1 MRYIKV
7 LSVTAVVVICI
18 MQACTKEKKQVAPVD
33 TGGAGT
39 TGGTDG
45 STVILP
51 QTDAALAATQGF
63 FMDAWQTKT
72 FTAPT
77 AAVSAA
83 KPAAGSIFANVDYSK
98 VISKVSK
105 YMFGNNTN
113 PYMGQY
119 VTEPVLMNNITSL
132 SPNILRFPGGSLSDI
147 YFWDGVTPADA
158 PAELLDAT
166 GKSSPA
172 GYWYGNKTDSWTFS
186 LDNYYKVLQQTN
198 STGIITVNYGYA
210 RYGTGTNP
218 AAAAAHL
225 AAQWVRYDK
234 GRTKYWE
241 IGNENYGSWEAG
253 NRINTVANKDG
264 QPERV
269 TGAVYGTHFKIY
281 ADSMR
286 KAAAEVGNTGIKI
299 GIVLTE
305 DDERKNTS
313 VITQNWNAGAL
324 AQAGNSPD
332 FFVVHNYYTPSGQ
345 NSTADVIL
353 ATPASVTPNMVS
365 WVKTSA
371 SNAGVTLKPIAL
383 DEWNIFATG
392 SKQMVSNVA
401 GVHAALTLGETI
413 KNQFGMACRWDLA
426 NGWES
431 GNDHGLFN
439 TGDEPGAAKWN
450 ARPAFYYLYFF
461 QKYFGDRM
469 VSSTVTGSADIMS
482 YASSFTSGQAG
493 TVLVNKG
500 SADHAVTVK
509 LSNFAAGTKYYYYT
523 LNGGTDNG
531 TFSQKVFVNG
541 TGPAGASGGPAN
553 YSTMAASSADIAGG
567 ITVNVPARGAV
578 FLIADGK

>member
-1 MRYIKV
+1 MAAF
-7 LSVTAVVVICI
+7 AVCLL
-18 MQACTKEKKQVAPVD
+18 QACTKDKKPV
-33 TGGAGT
+33 TPITPVTPGGTGT
-39 TGGTDG
+39 TDGT
-45 STVILP
+45 TVILP
-51 QTDAALAATQGF
+51 QTDVALAATQGF
-63 FMDAWQTKT
+63 FMDAWQPKT
-72 FTAPT
+72 FTAPS
-77 AAVSAA
+77 AAVSAT

-98 VISKVSK
+98 VVSKVSK

-119 VTEPVLMNNITSL
+119 VTEPVLMSSL
-132 SPNILRFPGGSLSDI
+132 TALAPNILRFPGGSLSDI

-158 PAELLDAT
+158 PAELLDAS

-210 RYGTGTNP
+210 RYGTGVNP
-218 AAAAAHL
+218 VAAAAHL

-234 GRTKYWE
+234 GRTRFWE

-253 NRINTVANKDG
+253 NRINPAANKDG
-264 QPERV
+264 QPERI
-269 TGAVYGTHFKIY
+269 TGAIYGTHFKVY

-286 KAAAEVGNTGIKI
+286 KAAAEVGNTDIKI

-305 DDERKNTS
+305 DDEKKNTS
-313 VITQNWNAGAL
+313 VITQNWNSGL
-324 AQAGNSPD
+324 FAQAGNSPD

-345 NSTADVIL
+345 NSADNVIL
-353 ATPASVTPNMVS
+353 ATPTPVTASMAS
-365 WVKTSA
+365 WVKTSIT
-371 SNAGVTLKPIAL
+371 NAGVTSKPIAL

-401 GVHAALTLGETI
+401 GVHAAMTLGEAI
-413 KNQFGMACRWDLA
+413 KNQFGMACRWDLG
-426 NGWES
+426 NGWDS

-439 TGDEPGAAKWN
+439 VGDEPGATKWN

-469 VSSTVTGSADIMS
+469 VTSTVTGSSDILS

-500 SADHAVTVK
+500 SADHIVTIK
-509 LSNFAAGTKYYYYT
+509 LTNFAAGTKYYYYT
-523 LNGGTDNG
+523 LNGGSDNG
-531 TFSQKVFVNG
+531 AFSQKVFVNG
-541 TGPAGASGGPAN
+541 TGPTGTSGGPAS
-553 YSTMAASSADIAGG
+553 YGTMAANSADIAGG

-578 FLIADGK
+578 FLIAEGK